1 MDHVVFIVDDDPSV
15 RESLVGLVG
24 SMNLNAVSFE
34 SAAEYVRFPESDL
47 PACLLLDVNLPDMN
61 GLEFQRQIAN
71 RAHPP
76 IIFISGQADVP
87 TSVRALKA
95 GALNFLT
102 KPLVTEDLIEAIRDA
117 LEQDRRA
124 RLERSELARL
134 QERAS
139 QLTPRER
146 QVFSLVISGLLNKQ
160 SAAELGISQ
169 VTLQIHRSKI
179 MQKMKA
185 ESLADLVRI
194 GARLGIPL
202 VQATTGDHTNT

>member
-24 SMNLNAVSFE
+24 TMGLNAVSFE
-34 SAAEYVRFPESDL
+34 SAADYVHFPESDV

-61 GLEFQRQIAN
+61 GLEFQRQLAN

-76 IIFISGQADVP
+76 IIFISGKADVP

-117 LEQDRRA
+117 LEQDRKA
-124 RLERSELARL
+124 RHERSELARL
-134 QERAS
+134 QARAS

-169 VTLQIHRSKI
+169 VTLQIHRGKI

-202 VQATTGDHTNT
+202 VHPTTGAHTNT